1 MASTTEALLPVR
13 QALKQKLGVDVSPA
27 TAWRWAKRG
36 CRGSRLKTQRVGK
49 RLFTSAAAVDAFIR
63 GQQAESLADVPTPIS
78 RSAADEQALRAAGL
92 LN

>member
-1 MASTTEALLPVR
+1 MASSEELLPVR
-13 QALKQKLGVDVSPA
+13 EALRLKLGVSVSPA
-27 TAWRWAKRG
+27 TAWRWVKRG

-63 GQQAESLADVPTPIS
+63 GQQAEPLADVPAPVS
-78 RSAADEQALRAAGL
+78 RSAEDERALRAAGL